1 MLAVVQI
8 HRVMQAY
15 KEAIEISGE
24 AMPSYMKESLKTL
37 LQYVPNMTVERH
49 NSSHRDNPKTHQAGT
64 VDV

>member
-24 AMPSYMKESLKTL
+24 AMPSYMKENLRTL
-37 LQYVPNMTVERH
+37 LQCVPSITLERP
-49 NSSHRDNPKTHQAGT
+49 SESHQNVPKTHKAGSGSI
-64 VDV
+64 

>member
-37 LQYVPNMTVERH
+37 LQYVPSITVERP
-49 NSSHRDNPKTHQAGT
+49 SVSHHDDPKTCQAGSG
-64 VDV
+64 DV